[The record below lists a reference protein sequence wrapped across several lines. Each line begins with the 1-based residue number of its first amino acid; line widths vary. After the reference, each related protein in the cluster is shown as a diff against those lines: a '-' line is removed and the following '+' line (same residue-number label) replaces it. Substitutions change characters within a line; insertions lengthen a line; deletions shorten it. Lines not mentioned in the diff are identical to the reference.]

1 MSDSES
7 SSPPEN
13 ARSSAPPSSPAVA
26 KKAPGVR
33 DARQAPSSDVSLKT
47 GDTVGGVFRVDRLLG
62 SSGGGVSYLCTN
74 TKSEEQNVIKVLA
87 VPDPSEQ
94 LAEQARSTVKKA
106 SKIRQRNLTKIL
118 GMGETASGQIFV
130 AMEYVRGSTVS
141 RVLAQRRER
150 GEGITM
156 RDAFTI
162 MAHACDALQA
172 AHKQLA
178 HGVLTPYNIYLSH
191 KGIVK
196 VGNLAFG
203 RIAAKYLLDHEES
216 GPFVD
221 SIYVA
226 PEATNDPDNIS
237 PASDLFSLGMIAAE
251 LLSESGLPGE
261 RRRAQRA
268 ALDGLTDCPPS
279 LVNLIASCIDSNAE
293 NRPANVSVFRDT
305 FESAAREYGADLGGK
320 APEGHLPL
328 EPAVEDD
335 TASATADDDDI
346 FDIPELAGEFGD
358 EEDDGEQRYL
368 VQKDGLDYGPFSHQ
382 QVLDQL
388 YDDEIDE
395 FTLVLDRV
403 TQDRLPLGEM
413 DAFEEEVEEY
423 IPIRE
428 ERKRKEAERRAEL
441 ERKVKTGA
449 GMGLIAA
456 VIIGVFALI
465 GMTYY
470 YLELPDPEEL
480 PVEKAFVSLDFKFL
494 PPPKEFQTV
503 SADKDL
509 MASIF
514 NPEASQE
521 EIERKVRKKV
531 RRKKSGSSGSTG
543 SGSSDGAGAAATVDM
558 ASDSG
563 SGKVLTDYEINQKIM
578 SNFGALRSCIMR
590 ELESNRGFKGVTVQ
604 FFIRPSGTTGGV
616 KIRESAYANKPV
628 GRCIVREFRS
638 MKFPE
643 HGAISNKG
651 VTFPLRV
658 Q

>member
-1 MSDSES
+1 MSESDSNR
-7 SSPPEN
+7 PPE
-13 ARSSAPPSSPAVA
+13 SPKPSKPPRQAVA

-33 DARQAPSSDVSLKT
+33 DAREAPSSDVSLKT
-47 GDTVGGVFRVDRLLG
+47 GDVVGGVFEVDRLLG

-74 TKSEEQNVIKVLA
+74 RKTQEQVVIKVLA
-87 VPDPSEQ
+87 VANPGEELS
-94 LAEQARSTVKKA
+94 AEARETVKKA
-106 SKIRQRNLTKIL
+106 SKVRQSNLTKIL
-118 GMGETASGQIFV
+118 GMGQTGDGQIFV

-141 RVLAQRRER
+141 RVLAQRREK
-150 GEGITM
+150 GEGVTM

-162 MAHACDALQA
+162 LAHTCDALEA
-172 AHKQLA
+172 AHERLA

-203 RIAAKYLLDHEES
+203 RIAAKYLLDEQEA
-216 GPFVD
+216 GPFID

-226 PEATNDPDNIS
+226 PEATNDPDNITPS
-237 PASDLFSLGMIAAE
+237 SDLFSLGMIAAE
-251 LLSESGLPGE
+251 LLGDRGLPSE

-268 ALDGLTDCPPS
+268 ALDGLNDCPPS

-293 NRPANVSVFRDT
+293 NRPESVRVFRDT
-305 FESAAREYGADLGGK
+305 FESAAREYGETLGGQ
-320 APEGHLPL
+320 APEGHLPI

-335 TASATADDDDI
+335 EATTGDDEDDI
-346 FDIPELAGEFGD
+346 FDIPELSAEFGEVED
-358 EEDDGEQRYL
+358 EGEQRYL
-368 VQKDGLDYGPFSHQ
+368 VQKDGLDYGPFTHQ

-388 YDDEIDE
+388 YEDDIDE

-413 DAFEEEVEEY
+413 DAFETEVEEY
-423 IPIRE
+423 IPVRE
-428 ERKRKEAERRAEL
+428 ERRRQEAERRAEL
-441 ERKVKTGA
+441 ERKVKKGA
-449 GMGLIAA
+449 GVGLIAA
-456 VIIGVFALI
+456 VILGAFALV
-465 GMTYY
+465 GMTVY
-470 YLELPDPEEL
+470 YLSLPDPEEL
-480 PVEKAFVSLDFKFL
+480 PVETAFVSLDFKFL

-503 SADKDL
+503 SADKEL
-509 MASIF
+509 LSSIF

-521 EIERKVRKKV
+521 EIERKVRKSV
-531 RRKKSGSSGSTG
+531 RRSKKRANSGGN
-543 SGSSDGAGAAATVDM
+543 DEQQNAAATVDM
-558 ASDSG
+558 ADGSG

-578 SNFGALRSCIMR
+578 SNFGSLRSCIMR
-590 ELESNRGFKGVTVQ
+590 ELKSNRSFKGVTVQ

-616 KIRESAYANKPV
+616 KIRESQYANKPV
-628 GRCIVREFRS
+628 GRCIVQQFRS

>member
-1 MSDSES
+1 MSESDSN
-7 SSPPEN
+7 SPPEN
-13 ARSSAPPSSPAVA
+13 PRPSKPPSPAVA

-33 DARQAPSSDVSLKT
+33 DAREAPTSDVSLKT
-47 GDTVGGVFRVDRLLG
+47 GDVVGGVFQVDRLLG

-74 TKSEEQNVIKVLA
+74 KKTQEQVVIKVLA
-87 VPDPSEQ
+87 VANPGEE
-94 LAEQARSTVKKA
+94 LANEARSTVKKA
-106 SKIRQRNLTKIL
+106 SSIRQRNLTKIL
-118 GMGETASGQIFV
+118 GMGETANGQIFV

-141 RVLAQRRER
+141 RVLAQRREK

-162 MAHACDALQA
+162 LAHTCDALEA
-172 AHKQLA
+172 AHEKLA

-203 RIAAKYLLDHEES
+203 RIAAKHLLDHEES
-216 GPFVD
+216 GPFID

-226 PEATNDPDNIS
+226 PEATNDPDHIT

-251 LLSESGLPGE
+251 LLGDKGLPGE

-268 ALDGLTDCPPS
+268 ALDGLNDCPPS

-293 NRPANVSVFRDT
+293 NRPEDVKVFRDT
-305 FESAAREYGADLGGK
+305 FESAAREYGEKLGGK
-320 APEGHLPL
+320 APEGHLPI
-328 EPAVEDD
+328 EPAVDDEDE
-335 TASATADDDDI
+335 SATSDDDDI
-346 FDIPELAGEFGD
+346 FDIPELSDEFGEAED
-358 EEDDGEQRYL
+358 EGEQRYL
-368 VQKDGLDYGPFSHQ
+368 VQKDGLDYGPFSYQ

-388 YDDEIDE
+388 HEDEIDE

-413 DAFEEEVEEY
+413 GAFEQEVEEY

-428 ERKRKEAERRAEL
+428 ERRRQEAERRAEL
-441 ERKVKTGA
+441 ERKVKKGA
-449 GMGLIAA
+449 GVGLIVA
-456 VIIGVFALI
+456 VVAGAIALV
-465 GMTYY
+465 GMTVYY
-470 YLELPDPEEL
+470 FSLPDPEEL
-480 PVEKAFVSLDFKFL
+480 PVEKAFVSMDFKFL
-494 PPPKEFQTV
+494 PPPKDFQTV
-503 SADKDL
+503 SADKEL
-509 MASIF
+509 LSSIF
-514 NPEASQE
+514 NPAASQE
-521 EIERKVRKKV
+521 EIERKVKKSV
-531 RRKKSGSSGSTG
+531 RRSKKRAKSGGGG
-543 SGSSDGAGAAATVDM
+543 SGESQEAAATVDM
-558 ASDSG
+558 ASGSG
-563 SGKVLTDYEINQKIM
+563 SGKILTDHEINQKIM
-578 SNFGALRSCIMR
+578 SDFGSLRSCIMR
-590 ELESNRGFKGVTVQ
+590 ELKSNRSFKGVTVQ

-616 KIRESAYANKPV
+616 KIRESKYANKPV
-628 GRCIVREFRS
+628 GRCIVQQFRS